1 MSDLKLLVEPEGSR
15 VDLLTTW
22 IPRIGVAL
30 LFMTIGASK
39 FSPDSMW
46 VRLFARIGFGQ
57 WFRYLTGVMQIGGA
71 ILLLVPRTSLL
82 GAAILASTMIG
93 AIVVQLF
100 ILHTGLTAIFPAAL
114 LVIVV
119 AVGASRWL

>member
-1 MSDLKLLVEPEGSR
+1 MSDLKLLVEPERSR

-30 LFMTIGASK
+30 LFITIGASK

-57 WFRYLTGVMQIGGA
+57 WFRYLTGVMQVGGA